1 MENST
6 IGGKETLQQ
15 VAIEIAEVISEVRLL
30 IKPIVVQGRAKILQ
44 IQKMLGKF

>member
-6 IGGKETLQQ
+6 IGGKETLQE

-30 IKPIVVQGRAKILQ
+30 LKPIFDQGRAKILQ
-44 IQKMLGKF
+44 IQKMLGTF